1 MDYESCLTYLGMLFS
16 ATKRSDK
23 YLDEQKKVKKTHKK
37 SKKNKKSK
45 HKDTSSESEEGLLN
59 YFLIYFKGQWL
70 IHVIY

>member
-1 MDYESCLTYLGMLFS
+1 MDYELCLTHLGMLFS

-59 YFLIYFKGQWL
+59 DFQMY
-70 IHVIY
+70 